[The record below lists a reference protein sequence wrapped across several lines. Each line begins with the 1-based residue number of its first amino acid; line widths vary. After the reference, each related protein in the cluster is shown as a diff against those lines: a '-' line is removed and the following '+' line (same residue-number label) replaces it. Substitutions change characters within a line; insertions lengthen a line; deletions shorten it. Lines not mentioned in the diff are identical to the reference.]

1 MGAGAA
7 AGDKSTMAP
16 GRRQMRV
23 SVRVCEITHS
33 ISWLDVRIGNRLSHF
48 MYVTVEH
55 MAIICVRVRML
66 LESRT
71 PTHTKKSAPLLSVSD
86 VPEQTSPTRAR
97 GAASGHSF
105 GPTSPFLSFLF
116 LVIVVVI

>member
-48 MYVTVEH
+48 MYVTVEQ
-55 MAIICVRVRML
+55 
-66 LESRT
+66 SRA

-105 GPTSPFLSFLF
+105 A
-116 LVIVVVI
+116 LVTISAHQLVPGHEL